1 VATYEYLV
9 VLTIHFNLD
18 KHKDQNSWIQEA
30 DDLEY
35 QIKQWRQ
42 YLPPALRWN
51 DKDPPATDINNA
63 RMRAKYYGARYI
75 ITRPFLHL
83 AVHHTSLPAAF
94 SSGSQQSSPAAPVD
108 CSKQGDTTYVAEMS
122 PDQRRIFEAS
132 KICVNAAIQST
143 IAFDRVGTDP
153 SKSWEIG
160 SAHIPERFI
169 VTNIFGTLHA

>member
-1 VATYEYLV
+1 MAAYEDSV
-9 VLTIHFNLD
+9 VLTIRFNLD
-18 KHKDQNSWIQEA
+18 QPRDQNSWIQEA

-75 ITRPFLHL
+75 ITRPFLRL
-83 AVHHTSLPAAF
+83 AVNPVSRPPAF
-94 SSGSQQSSPAAPVD
+94 SSGLQQSSPVAPVD
-108 CSKQGDTTYVAEMS
+108 YSEQGDTTYMAEMS
-122 PDQRRIFEAS
+122 PDQRRVFEAS
-132 KICVNAAIQST
+132 KFCVNAAIQST
-143 IAFDRVGTDP
+143 IAFDRVGIDP
-153 SKSWEIG
+153 STPWEI
-160 SAHIPERFI
+160 SSDFIPERFI